1 MFYNRIKRSEKMKI
15 GELSKRSQT
24 TIDTIR
30 YYEKLGL
37 IIPDRTNYQ
46 KEYSESDLELLAL
59 IATFKS
65 VGFKLNELQL
75 LMTLERKYLTL
86 EQILSMEKKDLDQLT
101 QLIISKQQEIAYQK
115 EAVLRAEQLL
125 SKIRKKLEVIK

>member
-1 MFYNRIKRSEKMKI
+1 MKI

-37 IIPDRTNYQ
+37 IIPDRTHYQ

-101 QLIISKQQEIAYQK
+101 QLIISKQQEITYQK

>member
-1 MFYNRIKRSEKMKI
+1 MKI

>member
-1 MFYNRIKRSEKMKI
+1 MS
-15 GELSKRSQT
+15 
-24 TIDTIR
+24 
-30 YYEKLGL
+30 
-37 IIPDRTNYQ
+37 
-46 KEYSESDLELLAL
+46 
-59 IATFKS
+59 
-65 VGFKLNELQL
+65 
-75 LMTLERKYLTL
+75 LERKYLTL

>member
-1 MFYNRIKRSEKMKI
+1 MKI

-37 IIPDRTNYQ
+37 IIPDRTHYK